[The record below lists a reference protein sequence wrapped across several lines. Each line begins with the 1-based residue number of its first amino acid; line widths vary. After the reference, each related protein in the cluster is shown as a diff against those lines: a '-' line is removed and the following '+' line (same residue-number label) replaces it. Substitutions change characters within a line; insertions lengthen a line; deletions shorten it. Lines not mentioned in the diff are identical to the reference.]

1 MEIKNKDEYIIND
14 VLELTDLKRELKDLE
29 TDEIIRLYL
38 EMTSKKSKNKK
49 TKKKTKMIRND

>member
-49 TKKKTKMIRND
+49 TKNKTKMIRND